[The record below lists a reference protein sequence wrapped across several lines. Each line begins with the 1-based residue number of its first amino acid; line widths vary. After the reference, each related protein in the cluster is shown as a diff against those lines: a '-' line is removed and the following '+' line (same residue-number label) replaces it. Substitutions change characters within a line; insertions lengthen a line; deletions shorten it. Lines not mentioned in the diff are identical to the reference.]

1 MERLDLFD
9 FHLPE
14 ELIAQVP
21 LENREASRLMV
32 LDKETGEVKHDVF
45 RHITDY
51 LKPGDCLVLNDTKVL
66 PARLHGVKEDT
77 VQTLKFCCLNN
88 RKKMNGKHLSSQPN
102 GLKKGQQSFLVRE
115 N

>member
-1 MERLDLFD
+1 MYRTERLGSVKVKLDLFD

-45 RHITDY
+45 KHITDY
-51 LKPGDCLVLNDTKVL
+51 LEPGDCLVLNDTKVL
-66 PARLHGVKEDT
+66 PARLYGVKEDT
-77 VQTLKFCCLNN
+77 GAKSKCCCLNN
-88 RKKMNGKHLSSQPN
+88 RKRTNGKHL
-102 GLKKGQQSFLVRE
+102 
-115 N
+115 